1 MHSSSQLIGRPSS
14 LAVGGLLS
22 CPKVFQRRI
31 RTFDHYG
38 PEDIALLLPCR
49 MSSIETIV
57 ATLLDI
63 GGPTNVARI
72 KTSLG

>member
-1 MHSSSQLIGRPSS
+1 
-14 LAVGGLLS
+14 
-22 CPKVFQRRI
+22 
-31 RTFDHYG
+31 
-38 PEDIALLLPCR
+38 